1 MESVARCC
9 PCILEVYIVGGIQS
23 LFLQQQF
30 PAKDGLYAGVAQL
43 AERELPKLEVMGSTP
58 TARCLKFISY
68 FVLFNNLRKI
78 RAQLTLFIICDKIVV
93 FRCNLVPGAS
103 IWYRKSLRSS
113 LAFFFAKI

>member
-1 MESVARCC
+1 M
-9 PCILEVYIVGGIQS
+9 S
-23 LFLQQQF
+23 L
-30 PAKDGLYAGVAQL
+30 KNAGVAQL

-78 RAQLTLFIICDKIVV
+78 RAQLTLFIICDKIVA
-93 FRCNLVPGAS
+93 FWCHLVPGAS